1 MRYTRYIAAFVALIL
16 AASCTISDIDDTP
29 THVVGSKG
37 QLQVVGRITQFSD
50 CDVATRSKKE
60 GDEPKVTSMS
70 LALFP
75 IDASGNIGNCVYYD
89 YEEGG
94 SIVFIVDRHDS
105 VFDTYTDAKF
115 VMYIFAN
122 MQDAVGFPTTSDA
135 GVGKSLD
142 YFTKCNISA
151 STDIEK
157 VLTNGFPMMG
167 SLGAKNTTNAVDGD
181 DKEFILK
188 PTADA
193 DNVDGLPKVD
203 GAPTDNLEIPL
214 KSMYAKCSFTI
225 SVKPD
230 QEIVGNK
237 APRFDL
243 TGYTVHNLAATVDTN
258 SGTDSDTVTDSNTY
272 SYSIYAQG
280 ATTASF
286 YFYIPERELTPDKSL
301 EDVLPDELKK
311 GTYDTTVD
319 ADQNGYRD
327 EDEKYHQ
334 RFKPLLPG
342 DSQNATYIT
351 IEGKFT
357 DHQGHTYDVSYNIY
371 LGGNNYDDFNII
383 RNTHYNNTVTIKGI
397 QNSSDQATN
406 GEAISIDHRV
416 NVERSTP
423 LVINFRRE
431 TLLDAHYEVR
441 PLRLRLVGENIPTG
455 TSATV
460 EILNEDGTANDI
472 PSWVRMETSGSTSD
486 HITTGVSAGKRKYF
500 TTDLVTNT
508 LASNTSIDV
517 ANLST
522 ANQTLWIYIDENT
535 TTQSRAA
542 IVRISHQGVDTDYK
556 IVQNGLFEVVGAESG
571 NTYYIEQY
579 EEYLYNYDAEDSYG
593 QTKDEGMVWGLE
605 GVQLSN
611 EHQSFYID
619 ESDNT
624 AWTNYTNNYDLPTYD
639 FYTAK
644 HDGSFV
650 TTAGGTVHSFAGQ
663 HFTEDIVKKSN
674 NGVNNITMDQQPS
687 GAVEYC
693 YNRNKRN
700 PDGSISKVQWYLPSA
715 DELEDFIV
723 PAYASFKEF
732 QDNYYWTS
740 QPAYIRNIFFFGWWQ
755 ISSSNT
761 AYDIYTFDV
770 YDDNPEYARAT
781 KVNYNQEIG
790 EFGYAKSG
798 LNDKPNPLVNFT
810 GSGEENRGYF
820 YGMYIWKGEGS
831 STTTYPTS
839 LSFGKSADTFG
850 GTANGKTYT
859 GEEYNYYKDGKAG
872 SRYHVHLGHLYD
884 MTQEGYHHRT
894 QQKNRVRCVRADKI
908 ANNQQMALVYTVSDT
923 PATKLDESGNTMYV
937 MRNTNNTNMAL
948 TTSDSNLAVETI
960 TDENLDFD
968 NYVVVEGNYIK
979 SVAKNQYF
987 TGTNDNVSFDNSG
1000 TSYTISLYSSNQYRI
1015 SATSGRTTYYLKQ
1028 TNTTVQMSSGDSGN
1042 RYWYFYE
1049 VKKEYKVVE

>member
-29 THVVGSKG
+29 INIVGSKG
-37 QLQVVGRITQFSD
+37 QLQVVGRVTQYSD

-60 GDEPKVTSMS
+60 GDEPKVTSMG

-75 IDASGNIGNCVYYD
+75 INDDGSIGNCLYYD
-89 YEEGG
+89 YQLGG
-94 SIVFIVDRHDS
+94 SIVFIVDRHDA
-105 VFDTYTDAKF
+105 VFNNYVDKKF
-115 VMYIFAN
+115 AMYIFAN
-122 MQDAVGFPTTSDA
+122 MQDADGFPITDEA

-142 YFTKCNISA
+142 YFTKCNVAA

-157 VLTNGFPMMG
+157 VLENGFPMMG

-181 DKEFILK
+181 DREFILK
-188 PTADA
+188 PTDA
-193 DNVDGLPKVD
+193 KNEVGLPKVD
-203 GAPTDNLEIPL
+203 GYATDNLEIPL

-243 TGYTVHNLAATVDTN
+243 TGYTVHNLAKTVDTN

-286 YFYIPERELTPDKSL
+286 YFYLPERELTPDKSL
-301 EDVLPDELKK
+301 EDVLPNELKK
-311 GTYDTTVD
+311 NTSYGTDVD

-342 DSQNATYIT
+342 DNQNATYIT

-397 QNSSDQATN
+397 SNSSDQAINTN
-406 GEAISIDHRV
+406 GIAIDHRV

-460 EILNEDGTANDI
+460 QILNEDGTANNI

-500 TTDLVTNT
+500 TADLVTNT
-508 LASNTSIDV
+508 LAGNKSIEDV
-517 ANLST
+517 NLST

-535 TTQSRAA
+535 DTKSRAA
-542 IVRISHQGVDTDYK
+542 IVRVTYRGVDTDYK
-556 IVQNGLFEVVGAESG
+556 IVQNGLFEVVGADSG
-571 NTYYIEQY
+571 KKYYIEQY
-579 EEYLYNYDAEDSYG
+579 EEYLYNYDAEDNYG
-593 QTKDEGMVWGLE
+593 QTKDEGMAWGLNE
-605 GVQLSN
+605 IKISSEHRSVTASGELQDWLS
-611 EHQSFYID
+611 STIRPY
-619 ESDNT
+619 
-624 AWTNYTNNYDLPTYD
+624 YD
-639 FYTAK
+639 FYIKK
-644 HDGSFV
+644 HDSVIDNV
-650 TTAGGTVHSFAGQ
+650 TLHEYAGRD
-663 HFTEDIVKKSN
+663 FTSEIYTKSN
-674 NGVNNITMDQQPS
+674 GGVKALTMDQQPS

-700 PDGSISKVQWYLPSA
+700 SDGSIAKVEWYLPSA

-732 QDNYYWTS
+732 QNNYYWTS
-740 QPAYIRNIFFFGWWQ
+740 QPAYIRNYFFYHG
-755 ISSSNT
+755 IITGDTHGPLYEENDT
-761 AYDIYTFDV
+761 
-770 YDDNPEYARAT
+770 YARAT
-781 KVNYNQEIG
+781 KVRNLGNNQY
-790 EFGYAKSG
+790 EFALSG
-798 LNDKPNPLVNFT
+798 LNDKYDGIRDDSNDRINLGYYYEMPYYDNLSTGRYTTDHSFQIRTGGSLLNP
-810 GSGEENRGYF
+810 
-820 YGMYIWKGEGS
+820 
-831 STTTYPTS
+831 
-839 LSFGKSADTFG
+839 
-850 GTANGKTYT
+850 TYT
-859 GEEYNYYKDGKAG
+859 YY
-872 SRYHVHLGHLYD
+872 YVHLGHLYD
-884 MTQEGYHHRT
+884 LAQEGYHPRT
-894 QQKNRVRCVRADKI
+894 KKNRIRCV
-908 ANNQQMALVYTVSDT
+908 Y
-923 PATKLDESGNTMYV
+923 
-937 MRNTNNTNMAL
+937 
-948 TTSDSNLAVETI
+948 
-960 TDENLDFD
+960 
-968 NYVVVEGNYIK
+968 
-979 SVAKNQYF
+979 
-987 TGTNDNVSFDNSG
+987 
-1000 TSYTISLYSSNQYRI
+1000 
-1015 SATSGRTTYYLKQ
+1015 KQ
-1028 TNTTVQMSSGDSGN
+1028 
-1042 RYWYFYE
+1042 
-1049 VKKEYKVVE
+1049 

>member
-29 THVVGSKG
+29 THAVGSKG

-89 YEEGG
+89 YEAGG
-94 SIVFIVDRHDS
+94 SIVFVVDRNNV
-105 VFDTYTDAKF
+105 VFDNYTDAKF

-122 MQDAVGFPTTSDA
+122 MQDAEGFPITDET

-181 DKEFILK
+181 IKEFILK

-203 GAPTDNLEIPL
+203 GVATDNLEIPL

-230 QEIVGNK
+230 QEIIGNK

-301 EDVLPDELKK
+301 EEVLPDELKK
-311 GTYDTTVD
+311 GTYDTNVD

-397 QNSSDQATN
+397 SNSSDQATDT
-406 GEAISIDHRV
+406 EAISIDHRV

-460 EILNEDGTANDI
+460 QILNEDGTTNDI
-472 PSWVRMETSGSTSD
+472 PSWVRMETSGTGNDYIAS
-486 HITTGVSAGKRKYF
+486 GVSTGKRKYF

-535 TTQSRAA
+535 DTKSRAA

-556 IVQNGLFEVVGAESG
+556 IVQNGLFEVVGADSG
-571 NTYYIEQY
+571 NKYYIEQY

-593 QTKDEGMVWGLE
+593 QTHDEGMVWGLD
-605 GVQLSN
+605 GVQLSK
-611 EHQSFYID
+611 EHNSFYID
-619 ESDNT
+619 EDNED
-624 AWTNYTNNYDLPTYD
+624 WNNYVASASLLKYD
-639 FYTAK
+639 FYIAK
-644 HDGSFV
+644 YDSFV
-650 TTAGGTVHSFAGQ
+650 SDGVTVHGFAGQ
-663 HFTEDIVKKSN
+663 HFTNEIFENSNDNVK
-674 NGVNNITMDQQPS
+674 VLTMDQQPS

-693 YNRNKRN
+693 YNRNKRKA
-700 PDGSISKVQWYLPSA
+700 DGSVAAVDWYLPSA

-732 QDNYYWTS
+732 QNNYYWTS
-740 QPAYIRNIFFFGWWQ
+740 QPAYIRNAFYYQYATGD
-755 ISSSNT
+755 SSGSNIT
-761 AYDIYTFDV
+761 DAYAFTSYE
-770 YDDNPEYARAT
+770 DNKNYARAT
-781 KVNYNQEIG
+781 KVV
-790 EFGYAKSG
+790 AKGNDMFDYVLSG
-798 LNDKPNPLVNFT
+798 LNKTPAETHAMDDNCINKNAQLLD
-810 GSGEENRGYF
+810 GSYF
-820 YGMYIWKGEGS
+820 SVMYGWYRWN
-831 STTTYPTS
+831 
-839 LSFGKSADTFG
+839 G
-850 GTANGKTYT
+850 GTQTKTFY
-859 GEEYNYYKDGKAG
+859 EDDHFDAKKDGNG
-872 SRYHVHLGHLYD
+872 TGVRYHIHLGHTFDEMYQVD
-884 MTQEGYHHRT
+884 ENGDHGYHPRT
-894 QQKNRVRCVRADKI
+894 KKNRVRCVRRNWNPDKTYE
-908 ANNQQMALVYTVSDT
+908 AQLVYTVSIEEDAATDLDT
-923 PATKLDESGNTMYV
+923 SGNTMYV
-937 MRNTNNTNMAL
+937 MQNTSTGDYL
-948 TTSDSNLAVETI
+948 TTSGTYVAANGSTVGLDNLVTI
-960 TDENLDFD
+960 ED
-968 NYVVVEGNYIK
+968 GKIK
-979 SVAKNQYF
+979 SVTKNLYF
-987 TGTNDNVSFDNSG
+987 NGYNGDVSFSSSGTDYSFTNNSG
-1000 TSYTISLYSSNQYRI
+1000 VFTISYSRYVI
-1015 SATSGRTTYYLKQ
+1015 FPGTTIYYLKQ
-1028 TNTTVQMSSGDSGN
+1028 ADESTTVQMSSGNSGN
-1042 RYWYFYE
+1042 TSWKFYAVKE
-1049 VKKEYKVVE
+1049 VKKEYVVVE

>member
-29 THVVGSKG
+29 TNVVGSKG
-37 QLQVVGRITQFSD
+37 QLQVVGRVTQFSD

-181 DKEFILK
+181 DREFILK

-193 DNVDGLPKVD
+193 NNVDGLPKVD
-203 GAPTDNLEIPL
+203 GNATDNLEIPL

-280 ATTASF
+280 ATTVSF
-286 YFYIPERELTPDKSL
+286 YFYIPERELTPAKSL

-311 GTYDTTVD
+311 GTYDTAVD
-319 ADQNGYRD
+319 AGQNGYRD

-397 QNSSDQATN
+397 SNSSDQATDT
-406 GEAISIDHRV
+406 EAISIDHRV

-460 EILNEDGTANDI
+460 QILNEDGTTNNI
-472 PSWVRMETSGSTSD
+472 PSWVRMETSGTGNDYIAS
-486 HITTGVSAGKRKYF
+486 GVSAGKRKYF
-500 TTDLVTNT
+500 TTDLVTET
-508 LASNTSIDV
+508 LAKNTSIDV

-542 IVRISHQGVDTDYK
+542 IVRITYGGESKDYK
-556 IVQNGLFEVVGAESG
+556 IVQNGLFEIKGADSG

-579 EEYLYNYDAEDSYG
+579 EEYLYNYDAEDNYG
-593 QTKDEGMVWGLE
+593 QTHDEGMVWGLD
-605 GVQLSN
+605 GVQLSK
-611 EHQSFYID
+611 EHNSFYID
-619 ESDNT
+619 EDNED
-624 AWTNYTNNYDLPTYD
+624 WNNYVANNALLKYD
-639 FYTAK
+639 FYIAK
-644 HDGSFV
+644 YDSFV
-650 TTAGGTVHSFAGQ
+650 SDGVTVHGYAGQ
-663 HFTEDIVKKSN
+663 HFTNEIFENSNDNVK
-674 NGVNNITMDQQPS
+674 VLTMDQQPS

-693 YNRNKRN
+693 YNRNKRKA
-700 PDGSISKVQWYLPSA
+700 DGSVAAVDWYLPSA

-732 QDNYYWTS
+732 QNNYYWTS
-740 QPAYIRNIFFFGWWQ
+740 QPAYIRNAFYYQYATGND
-755 ISSSNT
+755 SGSNIKD
-761 AYDIYTFDV
+761 AYAFTSYE
-770 YDDNPEYARAT
+770 DNKNYARAT
-781 KVNYNQEIG
+781 KVV
-790 EFGYAKSG
+790 AKGNDVFDYTLSG
-798 LNDKPNPLVNFT
+798 LNKTPAETHAMDDSCISQNAQLLD
-810 GSGEENRGYF
+810 GSYF
-820 YGMYIWKGEGS
+820 YEMYAWYRWNGDTNPDTWTGDTHYNEMKNGH
-831 STTTYPTS
+831 TT
-839 LSFGKSADTFG
+839 GI
-850 GTANGKTYT
+850 
-859 GEEYNYYKDGKAG
+859 
-872 SRYHVHLGHLYD
+872 RYHVHVGHTFDEMYQVD
-884 MTQEGYHHRT
+884 ANGDHGYHPRT
-894 QQKNRVRCVRADKI
+894 KKNRVRCVRRGWDSDKTYEAQI
-908 ANNQQMALVYTVSDT
+908 VYTVSDT
-923 PATKLDESGNTMYV
+923 PATELDRSGSTMYV
-937 MRNTNNTNMAL
+937 MRNTNNTGTAL
-948 TTSDSNLAVETI
+948 TTSDSNLVAETI
-960 TDENLDFD
+960 TNANLDSD
-968 NYVVVEGNYIK
+968 NYVVIEGNYIK
-979 SVAKNQYF
+979 SVTKKDKYF
-987 TGTNDNVSFDNSG
+987 TGTTGDVSFGDG
-1000 TSYTISLYSSNQYRI
+1000 TSYTISEPDSSGNVTIRYTSSSIWGTITYYYLSQT
-1015 SATSGRTTYYLKQ
+1015 SNTAVSMDSDTSGNL
-1028 TNTTVQMSSGDSGN
+1028 N
-1042 RYWYFYE
+1042 WYFYPVE
-1049 VKKEYKVVE
+1049 KKYVVE

>member
-29 THVVGSKG
+29 AHVVGSKG

-89 YEEGG
+89 YEAGG
-94 SIVFIVDRHDS
+94 SIVFVVDRHDS
-105 VFDTYTDAKF
+105 VFANYTDAKF

-122 MQDAVGFPTTSDA
+122 MQDADGFPITDEA
-135 GVGKSLD
+135 GVGKSLAE
-142 YFTKCNISA
+142 FTSCEVTA

-157 VLTNGFPMMG
+157 VLENGFPMMG
-167 SLGAKNTTNAVDGD
+167 SLGAKGTTNAVDGD
-181 DKEFILK
+181 DREFILK
-188 PTADA
+188 PTADPKN
-193 DNVDGLPKVD
+193 NVDGLPKVD
-203 GAPTDNLEIPL
+203 DKPTDNLEIPL

-243 TGYTVHNLAATVDTN
+243 TGYTVHNLAKTVDTN

-286 YFYIPERELTPDKSL
+286 DFYIPERELTPAKSL
-301 EDVLPDELKK
+301 EEVLPNELKK
-311 GTYDTTVD
+311 NTSYGTDVD

-342 DSQNATYIT
+342 DNQNATYIT

-397 QNSSDQATN
+397 SNSSDQAINTN
-406 GEAISIDHRV
+406 GIAIDHRV

-460 EILNEDGTANDI
+460 QILNEDGTANNI

-500 TTDLVTNT
+500 TADLVTNT
-508 LASNTSIDV
+508 LAGNKSIEDV
-517 ANLST
+517 NLST

-535 TTQSRAA
+535 DTKSRAA
-542 IVRISHQGVDTDYK
+542 IVRISHKGVDTDYK
-556 IVQNGLFEVVGAESG
+556 IVQNGLFEVVGADSG
-571 NTYYIEQY
+571 NKYYIEQY
-579 EEYLYNYDAEDSYG
+579 EEYLYNYDAEDNYG
-593 QTKDEGMVWGLE
+593 QTKDEGMAWGLD
-605 GVQLSN
+605 GVQLSK
-611 EHQSFYID
+611 EHRSFTND
-619 ESDNT
+619 TSNQAWNT
-624 AWTNYTNNYDLPTYD
+624 YLSNNTLPTYD
-639 FYTAK
+639 FYIAK
-644 HDGSFV
+644 HDG
-650 TTAGGTVHSFAGQ
+650 TLAEAAGATMVHSYAGQ

-674 NGVNNITMDQQPS
+674 NGVNNLTMDQQPS

-700 PDGSISKVQWYLPSA
+700 ADGSISKIQWYLPSA

-740 QPAYIRNIFFFGWWQ
+740 QPAYIRNVYYYEDG
-755 ISSSNT
+755 SNT
-761 AYDIYTFDV
+761 FPFVV

-781 KVNYNQEIG
+781 KVKAEGNDV
-790 EFGYAKSG
+790 FVYALSG
-798 LNDKPNPLVNFT
+798 LNEKTNVIDPSTGNILDFT
-810 GSGEENRGYF
+810 GSGETNFGYF
-820 YGMYIWKGEGS
+820 YMMYRWKSG
-831 STTTYPTS
+831 T
-839 LSFGKSADTFG
+839 ADETFG
-850 GTANGKTYT
+850 QNGFGGVVNGTQYT
-859 GEEYNYYKDGKAG
+859 GEEFNESRNGSSTGK
-872 SRYHVHLGHLYD
+872 RYHVHLGHLYD

-894 QQKNRVRCVRADKI
+894 QQKNRVRCVRADLTT
-908 ANNQQMALVYTVSDT
+908 NNQQFVLVYTVSTT
-923 PATKLDESGNTMYV
+923 PATTLDTSGNTMYV
-937 MRNTNNTNMAL
+937 MSNTNFASTYL
-948 TTSDSNLAVETI
+948 TTSGTNVAAESSSNVGS
-960 TDENLDFD
+960 D
-968 NYVVVEGNYIK
+968 NYVVIEGNKIK
-979 SVAKNQYF
+979 SVANNQYF
-987 TGTNDNVSFDNSG
+987 YGDGDGGNVSFNNNGTSFTISNSG
-1000 TSYTISLYSSNQYRI
+1000 SNFTISYEGDWWRDYYLRQSSNTAV
-1015 SATSGRTTYYLKQ
+1015 SMSTT
-1028 TNTTVQMSSGDSGN
+1028 NSN
-1042 RYWYFYE
+1042 RNWYFYE